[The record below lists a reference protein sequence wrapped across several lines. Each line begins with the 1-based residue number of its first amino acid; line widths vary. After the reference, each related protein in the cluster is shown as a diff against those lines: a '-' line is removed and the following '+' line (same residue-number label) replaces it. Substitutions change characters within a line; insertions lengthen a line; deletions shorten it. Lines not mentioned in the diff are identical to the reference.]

1 MDSFCT
7 YSIEDFKKLDKA
19 AWLETMKAA
28 AVKYEEEFPGR
39 ETSESQIGAW
49 DDEFDVLQRVL
60 QDFNDGYVVFEYILY
75 SENGCR
81 PDVLLVSGSQVFVL
95 EFKRKNEVLNDDVA
109 QADMYGRFISTCHV
123 ESRGKEIIT
132 CLVLTRS
139 KAEDEILDGSLHIVS
154 EKALRKLLDE
164 RMSRFPDPVDIDTWQ
179 KSKYEPDKNS
189 LELMVDMFENG
200 NLPHLKTARST
211 KIPIALK
218 FIKELTTRAQAN
230 NEHWL
235 VVVSGVPG
243 AGKTLLGVQY
253 IYESQRNFKSAKP
266 TYVSGNGPLL
276 KVLQGQLKYPSF
288 MMGAPSF
295 VRAYQ
300 QKRIDSPNILVFDEA
315 QRMWSQEQMKKK
327 NRGVL
332 SENRQI
338 IGIMEHSRWAVLVA
352 LVGEGQEIYSGE
364 DGGIKAW
371 ATALPST
378 WKVAYPPRYESDF
391 AETLSKSKT
400 VEENLYLDACI
411 RSQGAEDVSEF
422 VNTLLENHI
431 EAAKA
436 LYKKIKAKH
445 FRFYL
450 THDFGK
456 AKKFCTDLY
465 ADRSDKRYGCLTSS
479 QNPKVGRVD
488 IARWFNDPKDSSDSC
503 CQMRASVSEFD
514 VEGLELDMPIV
525 GWYDDLKWDGTIW
538 VPFRRA
544 YRNAPL
550 NRCIP
555 HTAEYRYRINTY
567 RVLLTRGRDGLV
579 ICIPDRPEL
588 KAVYDVLKEVGLDEL

>member
-1 MDSFCT
+1 M
-7 YSIEDFKKLDKA
+7 
-19 AWLETMKAA
+19 M
-28 AVKYEEEFPGR
+28 G
-39 ETSESQIGAW
+39 
-49 DDEFDVLQRVL
+49 
-60 QDFNDGYVVFEYILY
+60 FEYILY

-81 PDVLLVSGSQVFVL
+81 PDVLLVSGSQVFIL

-154 EKALRKLLDE
+154 ENALRKLLDE

-218 FIKELTTRAQAN
+218 FIKELTTRAQAS

-253 IYESQRNFKSAKP
+253 IYESQRNFESAKP

-352 LVGEGQEIYSGE
+352 LVGEGQEIYAGE

-378 WKVAYPPRYESDF
+378 WKVAYPPRYENDF
-391 AETLSKSKT
+391 TEALSKSKT

-431 EAAKA
+431 ETAKA

-450 THDFGK
+450 THNFGK

-488 IARWFNDPKDSSDSC
+488 IARWFNDPI
-503 CQMRASVSEFD
+503 R
-514 VEGLELDMPIV
+514 IV
-525 GWYDDLKWDGTIW
+525 
-538 VPFRRA
+538 
-544 YRNAPL
+544 
-550 NRCIP
+550 
-555 HTAEYRYRINTY
+555 RI
-567 RVLLTRGRDGLV
+567 LAA
-579 ICIPDRPEL
+579 
-588 KAVYDVLKEVGLDEL
+588 K